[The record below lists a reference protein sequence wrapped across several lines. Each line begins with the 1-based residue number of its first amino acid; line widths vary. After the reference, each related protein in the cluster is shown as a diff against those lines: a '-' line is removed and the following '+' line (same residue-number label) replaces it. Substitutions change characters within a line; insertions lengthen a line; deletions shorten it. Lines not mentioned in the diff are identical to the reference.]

1 MCALF
6 FCIICPYCEYLLL
19 NIAKV
24 IERTITMNIYE
35 DIAKRTNGEIYIGV
49 VGPVRSGKSTFVKK
63 FLDTIVIPNIPAS
76 YDKERAKD
84 ETPQSA
90 SGKTIMTTEP
100 KFVPD
105 EAVNVNIGTSNMKVR
120 LIDCVGYMVDG
131 AIGALDG
138 DNPRMVMTPWDS
150 EPMEFEKAAEFG
162 TKKVICDHSTV
173 GVVVTTDG
181 TIGEL
186 SRQAYESA
194 ENRIIS
200 ELKSLNKPFVIVLN
214 SATPLDESA
223 QRLAFEL
230 EEKHGA
236 PVALV
241 NALEL
246 TNEDFDGIIELLL
259 GQFSINE
266 IRFNLPKYLCS
277 LDSSHWLKESLL
289 NSIKES
295 IISIEKIN
303 DIKECAQIVS
313 QNENIFRSP
322 SVSSNLGTG
331 EIDIELELKPEL
343 YYQIMSEFCDI
354 DIKDDKDLFICIKE
368 LAEVKKE
375 YDKFAD
381 AIEEVNEKG
390 YGIVLPDVA
399 DMTLEEPQIVRQSNG
414 YGVKL
419 KASAPSIHLIRAD
432 INTEINPIVGS
443 AEQSEEIVKNMLL
456 EFEDDSK
463 KLWES
468 KMFGRSLYE
477 LVNDGLHAK
486 LEHISPESRNKLSD
500 TLSRVIN
507 EGSNGL
513 ICILL

>member
-1 MCALF
+1 
-6 FCIICPYCEYLLL
+6 
-19 NIAKV
+19 
-24 IERTITMNIYE
+24 MNIYE

-63 FLDTIVIPNIPAS
+63 FMDCVVIPNIDSS

-100 KFVPD
+100 KFIPD
-105 EAVNVNIGTSNMKVR
+105 EAVSVNIGSSSMRVR
-120 LIDCVGYMVDG
+120 LIDCVGYMVPG
-131 AIGALDG
+131 AIGGEEGDG
-138 DNPRMVMTPWDS
+138 PRMVMTPWS
-150 EPMEFEKAAEFG
+150 QEPMEFERAAEYG

-173 GVVVTTDG
+173 GIVITTDG

-186 SRQAYESA
+186 PREAYEDA
-194 ENRIIS
+194 EKRIIN
-200 ELKSLNKPFVIVLN
+200 ELKSMNKPFVIVLN
-214 SATPLDESA
+214 SATPHDKNA
-223 QRLAFEL
+223 QELAFSL
-230 EEKHGA
+230 EEKYNA

-246 TNEDFDGIIELLL
+246 ANEDFDGIIELIL

-266 IRFNLPKYLCS
+266 IRFNLPKYLSS
-277 LDSSHWLKESLL
+277 LDNNHWLKESLL
-289 NSIKES
+289 ASIKDSVSEA
-295 IISIEKIN
+295 EKIN
-303 DIKECAQIVS
+303 DIKSCLSLIKE
-313 QNENIFRSP
+313 NENVYGEP
-322 SVSSNLGTG
+322 DLVSDLGTG
-331 EIDIELELKPEL
+331 EADVTLELKPEL
-343 YYQIMSEFCDI
+343 YYQIMSEFCGI
-354 DIKDDKDLFICIKE
+354 EIKDDRDLFLNIKE

-381 AIEEVNEKG
+381 AIEEVNAGG
-390 YGIVLPDVA
+390 YGIVLPDVD
-399 DMTLEEPQIVRQSNG
+399 DMTLEEPEIVRQSGG

-419 KASAPSIHLIRAD
+419 KASAPSIHLIRAS
-432 INTEINPIVGS
+432 INTEINPIVGN
-443 AEQSEEIVKNMLL
+443 AEQSEEIVKNMLA
-456 EFEDDSK
+456 EFEDDPK

-468 KMFGRSLYE
+468 KMFGKSLYE

>member
-1 MCALF
+1 
-6 FCIICPYCEYLLL
+6 
-19 NIAKV
+19 
-24 IERTITMNIYE
+24 MNIYE

-63 FLDTIVIPNIPAS
+63 FMDTLVIPNIKTS

-100 KFVPD
+100 KFIPD
-105 EAVNVNIGTSNMKVR
+105 EAVDIEIGSSNMKVR

-131 AIGALDG
+131 AQGAMENDA
-138 DNPRMVMTPWDS
+138 PRMVQTPWQN
-150 EPMEFEKAAEFG
+150 EPMEFEKAAEVG
-162 TKKVICDHSTV
+162 TNKVIRDHSTV
-173 GVVVTTDG
+173 GIVITTDG
-181 TIGEL
+181 TIGEIP
-186 SRQAYESA
+186 RHNYESA
-194 ENRIIS
+194 EKRVID

-214 SATPLDESA
+214 SATPLDKSA
-223 QRLAFEL
+223 QELAISL
-230 EEKHGA
+230 EEKYNA

-277 LDSSHWLKESLL
+277 LDSNHWLKESLI
-289 NSIKES
+289 NSIRSS
-295 IISIEKIN
+295 ILDISKIN
-303 DIKECAQIVS
+303 DAKGCISELAA
-313 QNENIFRSP
+313 NENIYGSP
-322 SVSSNLGTG
+322 TIISNLGTG
-331 EIDIELELKPEL
+331 EIDVTIDLKPEL
-343 YYQIMSEFCDI
+343 YYQIMSEFCGI
-354 DIKDDKDLFICIKE
+354 EIKDDRDLFLNIKE
-368 LAEVKKE
+368 LAEVKAE

-381 AIEEVNEKG
+381 AIEEVNATG
-390 YGIVLPDVA
+390 YGIVLPDIS
-399 DMTLEEPQIVRQSNG
+399 DMTLEEPSIARQSGG
-414 YGVKL
+414 YGIKL
-419 KASAPSIHLIRAD
+419 KASAPSIHLIRAS
-432 INTEINPIVGS
+432 INTEINPIVGN
-443 AEQSEEIVKNMLL
+443 AEQSEEIVKNMLAD
-456 EFEDDSK
+456 FEDDPQ
-463 KLWES
+463 KLWSS
-468 KMFGRSLYE
+468 KMFGKSLYE
-477 LVNDGLHAK
+477 LVNDGLHSK